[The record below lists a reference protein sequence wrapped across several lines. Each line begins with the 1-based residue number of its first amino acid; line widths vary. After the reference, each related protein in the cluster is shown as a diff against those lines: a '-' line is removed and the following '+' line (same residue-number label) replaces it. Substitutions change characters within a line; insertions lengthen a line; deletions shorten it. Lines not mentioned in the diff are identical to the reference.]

1 MTKTEK
7 NDVLEALKVK
17 FRDAEYF
24 YIADASSMT
33 VARTNELRAEAY
45 KQGVTMQVV
54 KNTLARKA
62 LEAVAE
68 ERNLDQIYESLKG
81 PSAVMFTEVAK
92 APAQLIKEIRKGGE
106 KPVLKAA
113 YIGGAIYVGDD
124 QVEALTKIKSREEL
138 IGDVILLLQSP
149 IKNVVGALQSGGNT
163 ISGLLKA
170 LEERGETAE
179 AA

>member
-17 FRDAEYF
+17 FAEAEYF
-24 YIADASSMT
+24 YIADASAMT
-33 VARTNELRAEAY
+33 VARTNALRAEAY

-54 KNTLARKA
+54 KNTLAKKA

-68 ERNLDQIYESLKG
+68 ERNFDQLYDALKG

-92 APAQLIKEIRKGGE
+92 APAGLIKELLKDGP

-124 QVEALTKIKSREEL
+124 QLEALTKIKSREEL

-149 IKNVVGALQSGGNT
+149 IKNVLGSLQSGGNT

-170 LEERGETAE
+170 LEERGE
-179 AA
+179 AAAA

>member
-1 MTKTEK
+1 MTRTEK
-7 NDVLEALKVK
+7 NDTLEALKVK
-17 FRDAEYF
+17 FAEAEYF
-24 YIADASSMT
+24 YIADASAMS
-33 VARTNELRAEAY
+33 VAQTNQLRAAAY
-45 KQGVTMQVV
+45 EQGVTMQVV

-68 ERNLDQIYESLKG
+68 ERNLDQLYDALKG
-81 PSAVMFTEVAK
+81 PSAILFTDVAK
-92 APAQLIKEIRKGGE
+92 APASLIKEARKTGD

-149 IKNVVGALQSGGNT
+149 IKNVIGSLQSGGNT

-170 LEERGETAE
+170 LEARGETA
-179 AA
+179 A

>member
-17 FRDAEYF
+17 FAEAEYF
-24 YIADASSMT
+24 YIADASAMS
-33 VARTNELRAEAY
+33 VAESNALRAAAY
-45 KQGVTMQVV
+45 KEGVTMQVV

-68 ERNLDQIYESLKG
+68 ERNLDELYDALKG
-81 PSAVMFTEVAK
+81 PSAVMFTDTGK
-92 APAQLIKEIRKGGE
+92 APAKLIKEFRKSGD

-149 IKNVVGALQSGGNT
+149 IKNVLGSLQSGGNT

-170 LEERGETAE
+170 LEERGD
-179 AA
+179 AAAA